1 MKSLTDID
9 IKQHLS
15 ELDPAWK
22 INKSKICREI
32 VFKDFVQAF
41 AFMCSIALIAEKMDH
56 HPNWKN
62 VYNKVSI
69 TLYTHS
75 VNGLTSKDFNLAKEI
90 DKVLT
95 NTIN

>member
-41 AFMCSIALIAEKMDH
+41 AFMCSIALIAEKMVWQM
-56 HPNWKN
+56 NMSLLSELMTM
-62 VYNKVSI
+62 VISGFALMQV
-69 TLYTHS
+69 
-75 VNGLTSKDFNLAKEI
+75 E
-90 DKVLT
+90 
-95 NTIN
+95 